1 MCPAFAV
8 AATRFCRSVGIR
20 HWAFASRASLRASS
34 RFSCHVAMPPC
45 RAAPLPRR
53 SSMTASPSPCWYA
66 LQPSRA
72 SAPIRSR
79 AQARGRYGR
88 KTDENSRL
96 FIQIFSHGL
105 TGTNEEHAILATS
118 LARCGFAVACARAPN
133 NYMLHVTRVTV
144 YAACRASRCMIRG
157 DVLRCM
163 IHATWM
169 PCACHVSCAMQ
180 YATICAVVL
189 CATSR
194 RECYTPTYPAVS

>member
-88 KTDENSRL
+88 KNGRNPPFVHPDL
-96 FIQIFSHGL
+96 
-105 TGTNEEHAILATS
+105 
-118 LARCGFAVACARAPN
+118 LARLDGHQRRARDTRHQPSSLRLRGRMCARTQQ
-133 NYMLHVTRVTV
+133 LH
-144 YAACRASRCMIRG
+144 AACHTCHSVCS
-157 DVLRCM
+157 
-163 IHATWM
+163 M
-169 PCACHVSCAMQ
+169 PCVALYDTWRRAAVYDSCHVDAMRMPCVVR
-180 YATICAVVL
+180 YAICHNLCCCVV
-189 CATSR
+189 CHIS
-194 RECYTPTYPAVS
+194 P

>member
-1 MCPAFAV
+1 
-8 AATRFCRSVGIR
+8 
-20 HWAFASRASLRASS
+20 
-34 RFSCHVAMPPC
+34 
-45 RAAPLPRR
+45 
-53 SSMTASPSPCWYA
+53 
-66 LQPSRA
+66 
-72 SAPIRSR
+72 
-79 AQARGRYGR
+79 
-88 KTDENSRL
+88 L

-194 RECYTPTYPAVS
+194 RECYTPTYPAVFVS

>member
-1 MCPAFAV
+1 
-8 AATRFCRSVGIR
+8 
-20 HWAFASRASLRASS
+20 
-34 RFSCHVAMPPC
+34 MPPC

-88 KTDENSRL
+88 NTDETRRL

-133 NYMLHVTRVTV
+133 NYMLLVTCHSVCSMPCVALYDTWHVLQR
-144 YAACRASRCMIRG
+144 
-157 DVLRCM
+157 M
-163 IHATWM
+163 IHGTRM
-169 PCACHVSCAMQ
+169 PCACHVSCGVQ
-180 YATICAVVL
+180 YATNCAVIK
-189 CATSR
+189 
-194 RECYTPTYPAVS
+194 